1 MYFIIIFRKKSK
13 TVQHLQQVVELE
25 IHLDVSS
32 AHLAISFERKRFTFV
47 NLEKEQRKYYSE
59 REKCMWV

>member
-1 MYFIIIFRKKSK
+1 M
-13 TVQHLQQVVELE
+13 VQHLQQVVELE